1 MLYGWFS
8 FLKGWFVMSN
18 NGFPSVNG
26 GFPQAPQQGFPQAQ
40 AQAQAWGQGGSS
52 QQGAHAS
59 YGFAQRSKG
68 AEQPSGSAPQGAQQG
83 APQGAPQ
90 GADTSW
96 GAWGNNPQ
104 ETRRVT
110 PQGTQQGIQGFGA
123 NTKAPTP
130 TQAGYYSQG
139 QSARNQNQSAFPQ
152 DDQATTVLPPMN
164 QMVDSTNQGYW
175 AGQQNQPATYQA
187 DVPVKPKEG
196 ILYKNTGRKLEEIPD
211 PTPVI
216 LETTGG
222 KMMLTLDTV
231 SIYRLGDAAKRHR
244 NYYVE
249 LPLKSLSS
257 ASVVSDTDKDGN
269 VISAVCL
276 DVVTVEGHNQVPATA
291 ADALKDVW
299 SFEVSNIDEAQG
311 FCDKVNARINNERF
325 PVRDMP
331 HIDEGPRN
339 TVIAGVIAGI
349 LAVVL
354 LVVCFTGHPYS
365 KQSYKLSP
373 AEISRIHEDAM
384 NKAQKE
390 AEEKVAADQAKKQEE
405 QAKKDQ
411 ENQRKQAEQQSQQ
424 QNAER
429 DAAKQTAQRILAT
442 DILSKQGL
450 VNKMVARGI
459 TQDLAQS
466 TADGLPN
473 VDWSANA
480 TNLAKK
486 YLQAHPDW
494 TSGQLSAQLVSN
506 DLFTQ
511 EEANAATSALA
522 GEIGRKS
529 SQNGSFSQSGNED
542 SGKDKGKSGI
552 LDGITNWL
560 GGSDNK

>member
-1 MLYGWFS
+1 
-8 FLKGWFVMSN
+8 MSN

-26 GFPQAPQQGFPQAQ
+26 GFPQAPQQSFPQAQ
-40 AQAQAWGQGGSS
+40 AQAQAQEQGGSS
-52 QQGAHAS
+52 QQGAHTS
-59 YGFAQRSKG
+59 YGFAQQSKG
-68 AEQPSGSAPQGAQQG
+68 AEQPSVSAPQS

-90 GADTSW
+90 GADAGW
-96 GAWGNNPQ
+96 GAWGNDPQ
-104 ETRRVT
+104 ETQRVT
-110 PQGTQQGIQGFGA
+110 QQGAQQGIQGFGNNA
-123 NTKAPTP
+123 NVPTP
-130 TQAGYYSQG
+130 TQAEYYSQG
-139 QSARNQNQSAFPQ
+139 QSTRNQQQPVFPQ

-164 QMVDSTNQGYW
+164 QMMNPVNQGYW
-175 AGQQNQPATYQA
+175 TGQQSQPATYQA

-257 ASVVSDTDKDGN
+257 ASVMSDTDKDGN

-354 LVVCFTGHPYS
+354 VVVCFTGHPYS

-429 DAAKQTAQRILAT
+429 DVAKQTAQRILAT
-442 DILSKQGL
+442 DTLSKQGL
-450 VNKMVARGI
+450 VNKMVAQGI
-459 TQDLAQS
+459 AQDLAQS
-466 TADGLPN
+466 TADGLSD

-529 SQNGSFSQSGNED
+529 SQNGSSSQSGNED

>member
-1 MLYGWFS
+1 
-8 FLKGWFVMSN
+8 MSN

-26 GFPQAPQQGFPQAQ
+26 GFPQVSQQGFPQAR
-40 AQAQAWGQGGSS
+40 AQARMQGGSS

-59 YGFAQRSKG
+59 YGFAQQSRG
-68 AEQPSGSAPQGAQQG
+68 VEQPSVS

-90 GADTSW
+90 GTPQGTDAGW
-96 GAWGNNPQ
+96 GAWGNDPQ
-104 ETRRVT
+104 ETQRVT
-110 PQGTQQGIQGFGA
+110 PQVTRQGIQGFGA

-130 TQAGYYSQG
+130 SQAGYYSQG
-139 QSARNQNQSAFPQ
+139 QSTRNQQPVFSQ
-152 DDQATTVLPPMN
+152 DDQATTVLTPMN
-164 QMVDSTNQGYW
+164 QMMDSPNQGYW
-175 AGQQNQPATYQA
+175 TGQQNQHATYQA

-257 ASVVSDTDKDGN
+257 ASVMSDTDKDGN

-450 VNKMVARGI
+450 VNKMVAQGI
-459 TQDLAQS
+459 AQDLAQS
-466 TADGLPN
+466 TADGLSN

-529 SQNGSFSQSGNED
+529 SQNGSSSQSGNED

-552 LDGITNWL
+552 LDGLTNWL

>member
-1 MLYGWFS
+1 
-8 FLKGWFVMSN
+8 MSN

-26 GFPQAPQQGFPQAQ
+26 GFPQVPQQGFSQDQAQ
-40 AQAQAWGQGGSS
+40 AQARAQAQAQGGSS

-59 YGFAQRSKG
+59 YGFTQQSIG
-68 AEQPSGSAPQGAQQG
+68 AGQPSGSAPQGVQQG
-83 APQGAPQ
+83 APQGTMQ
-90 GADTSW
+90 GADAGW
-96 GAWGNNPQ
+96 GAWGNDPQ
-104 ETRRVT
+104 ETQRVT
-110 PQGTQQGIQGFGA
+110 TQGVQQGIQGFGA
-123 NTKAPTP
+123 NAQAPTP

-139 QSARNQNQSAFPQ
+139 QSTRNQQRSAFPQ

-164 QMVDSTNQGYW
+164 QMMDSTNQGYW
-175 AGQQNQPATYQA
+175 VGQQNQPTTYQA
-187 DVPVKPKEG
+187 DLPVKTKEG

-211 PTPVI
+211 PTPII
-216 LETTGG
+216 LETTSG

-231 SIYRLGDAAKRHR
+231 SIYRIGDAAKRHR

-299 SFEVSNIDEAQG
+299 SFEVSNIDEAQD

-339 TVIAGVIAGI
+339 TIIAGVIAGI
-349 LAVVL
+349 LAVALV
-354 LVVCFTGHPYS
+354 VVCFTGHPYS

-373 AEISRIHEDAM
+373 AEISRIHEDAV

-390 AEEKVAADQAKKQEE
+390 AEKKVAADQAKKQEE

-411 ENQRKQAEQQSQQ
+411 ENQRKQEEQQSQQ

-442 DILSKQGL
+442 DTLSKQGL
-450 VNKMVARGI
+450 VNKMVAQGI

-466 TADGLPN
+466 TADGLSD

-480 TNLAKK
+480 NNIAKK

-529 SQNGSFSQSGNED
+529 SQSSNSSTGNQD
-542 SGKDKGKSGI
+542 SDKDEGKSGI

>member
-1 MLYGWFS
+1 
-8 FLKGWFVMSN
+8 MSN

-26 GFPQAPQQGFPQAQ
+26 GFPQAPQQGFPQDQAQ
-40 AQAQAWGQGGSS
+40 AQAQAQIRAQGGSS
-52 QQGAHAS
+52 QQGTHAS
-59 YGFAQRSKG
+59 YGFAQQSKG
-68 AEQPSGSAPQGAQQG
+68 VEQPFVSAQQGVQQSAPQGT
-83 APQGAPQ
+83 PQGVSQ

-104 ETRRVT
+104 ETQRVT
-110 PQGTQQGIQGFGA
+110 TQGAQQGIQGFGA
-123 NTKAPTP
+123 NTKASTP

-139 QSARNQNQSAFPQ
+139 QSTSNQQQPVFSQ

-164 QMVDSTNQGYW
+164 PMMDSTNQGYW
-175 AGQQNQPATYQA
+175 AGQQNQPTTYQA
-187 DVPVKPKEG
+187 DLPVNPKEG
-196 ILYKNTGRKLEEIPD
+196 ILYKNTGRELEEIPD
-211 PTPVI
+211 PTPII
-216 LETTGG
+216 LGTTGG

-231 SIYRLGDAAKRHR
+231 SIYRIGDAAKRHR

-276 DVVTVEGHNQVPATA
+276 DVDTVEGHTQVPATA

-299 SFEVSNIDEAQG
+299 SFEVSNIDEAQD
-311 FCDKVNARINNERF
+311 FCDKINARINNERF

-339 TVIAGVIAGI
+339 TIIAGVIAGI

-354 LVVCFTGHPYS
+354 VVVCFTGHPYS

-373 AEISRIHEDAM
+373 AEISRIHQEAM

-411 ENQRKQAEQQSQQ
+411 ENQRKQEEQQSQQ

-442 DILSKQGL
+442 DTLSKQGL
-450 VNKMVARGI
+450 VNKMVAQGI

-466 TADGLPN
+466 TADGLSN

-529 SQNGSFSQSGNED
+529 SQSGNSSTGNQD
-542 SGKDKGKSGI
+542 SDKDKGTSGI

>member
-1 MLYGWFS
+1 
-8 FLKGWFVMSN
+8 MSN

-96 GAWGNNPQ
+96 GVWGNNPQ

-325 PVRDMP
+325 PVHDMP

>member
-1 MLYGWFS
+1 
-8 FLKGWFVMSN
+8 MSN

-26 GFPQAPQQGFPQAQ
+26 GFPQAQAQ
-40 AQAQAWGQGGSS
+40 AQREGSS
-52 QQGAHAS
+52 QQGAHTS
-59 YGFAQRSKG
+59 YGFAQQSKG
-68 AEQPSGSAPQGAQQG
+68 TEQPSGSAQQG
-83 APQGAPQ
+83 IPQGAPQ
-90 GADTSW
+90 GADASW
-96 GAWGNNPQ
+96 GAWGNNSQ
-104 ETRRVT
+104 ETQRAT
-110 PQGTQQGIQGFGA
+110 PQVTRQGIQGFGA
-123 NTKAPTP
+123 NTKASTPTP
-130 TQAGYYSQG
+130 AGYYSRG
-139 QSARNQNQSAFPQ
+139 QSTRNQQQPVFSQ
-152 DDQATTVLPPMN
+152 DDQATTVLTPMN
-164 QMVDSTNQGYW
+164 QMMDSPNQGYW
-175 AGQQNQPATYQA
+175 TGQQNQPATYQA

-299 SFEVSNIDEAQG
+299 SFEVSNIDEAQV
-311 FCDKVNARINNERF
+311 FCDKVCARINNERF

-405 QAKKDQ
+405 RAKKDQ

-429 DAAKQTAQRILAT
+429 DVAKQTAQRILAT
-442 DILSKQGL
+442 DTLSKQGL
-450 VNKMVARGI
+450 VNKMVAQGI
-459 TQDLAQS
+459 AQDLAQS
-466 TADGLPN
+466 TADGLSN

-486 YLQAHPDW
+486 YLQTHPDW

-529 SQNGSFSQSGNED
+529 SQNGSSNQSGNED

>member
-1 MLYGWFS
+1 
-8 FLKGWFVMSN
+8 MSN

-40 AQAQAWGQGGSS
+40 AQAQARARAQGGSS
-52 QQGAHAS
+52 QQGAHTS
-59 YGFAQRSKG
+59 YGFAQQSKG
-68 AEQPSGSAPQGAQQG
+68 AEQPSVSAPQS

-90 GADTSW
+90 GADTGW
-96 GAWGNNPQ
+96 GAWGNDPQ
-104 ETRRVT
+104 ETQRVA
-110 PQGTQQGIQGFGA
+110 PQGAQQGIQGFGA
-123 NTKAPTP
+123 NTKASTP
-130 TQAGYYSQG
+130 SQAGYYSQG
-139 QSARNQNQSAFPQ
+139 QSTRNQQQPVFPQ
-152 DDQATTVLPPMN
+152 DVQATTVLPPMN
-164 QMVDSTNQGYW
+164 QMMDSTNQGYW
-175 AGQQNQPATYQA
+175 AGQQSQPATYQA

-354 LVVCFTGHPYS
+354 VVVCFTGHPYS

-373 AEISRIHEDAM
+373 AEISRIHENAM

-390 AEEKVAADQAKKQEE
+390 AEEKVAADQAKKQKE

-429 DAAKQTAQRILAT
+429 DAAKQMARRILAT
-442 DILSKQGL
+442 DTLSKQGL
-450 VNKMVARGI
+450 VNKMVAQGI
-459 TQDLAQS
+459 AQDLAQS
-466 TADGLPN
+466 TADGLSD

-480 TNLAKK
+480 TDLAKK

-529 SQNGSFSQSGNED
+529 SQSGNSSTGNQD
-542 SGKDKGKSGI
+542 SDKDKGKSGI

>member
-1 MLYGWFS
+1 
-8 FLKGWFVMSN
+8 MSN

-59 YGFAQRSKG
+59 YGFAQQSKG
-68 AEQPSGSAPQGAQQG
+68 TEQPSVSAPQGAQK
-83 APQGAPQ
+83 

-104 ETRRVT
+104 ETQRVT

-123 NTKAPTP
+123 NTKASTP
-130 TQAGYYSQG
+130 SQAGYYSQG
-139 QSARNQNQSAFPQ
+139 QSTRNQQQPVFSQ
-152 DDQATTVLPPMN
+152 DGQATTVLPPMN
-164 QMVDSTNQGYW
+164 QMMDPTNQGYW

-354 LVVCFTGHPYS
+354 VVVCFTGHPYS

-390 AEEKVAADQAKKQEE
+390 AEEKVAADQAKKRGE

-442 DILSKQGL
+442 DTLSKQGL
-450 VNKMVARGI
+450 VNKMVAQGI

-466 TADGLPN
+466 TADGLSN

-480 TNLAKK
+480 TNLAKE

-529 SQNGSFSQSGNED
+529 SQNGSSSQSGNED

>member
-1 MLYGWFS
+1 
-8 FLKGWFVMSN
+8 MSN
-18 NGFPSVNG
+18 NGFPNVNG
-26 GFPQAPQQGFPQAQ
+26 GFPQVPQQGFPQAQ
-40 AQAQAWGQGGSS
+40 AQGS
-52 QQGAHAS
+52 AHLAGENTP
-59 YGFAQRSKG
+59 YGFTRQSKG
-68 AEQPSGSAPQGAQQG
+68 AEQQSGAGAPQAADAGWGAWGNDQQETQAAQGAPQQAAPQGAQALG
-83 APQGAPQ
+83 
-90 GADTSW
+90 DDNNTSASSQAF
-96 GAWGNNPQ
+96 GGDSN
-104 ETRRVT
+104 T
-110 PQGTQQGIQGFGA
+110 PA
-123 NTKAPTP
+123 SS
-130 TQAGYYSQG
+130 QAGYYP
-139 QSARNQNQSAFPQ
+139 QNQSSGNQRSVFPQ
-152 DDQATTVLPPMN
+152 DTQATTVLPPMS
-164 QMVDSTNQGYW
+164 QMAGTPNQGYW
-175 AGQQNQPATYQA
+175 TGQQNQPATYQA
-187 DVPVKPKEG
+187 DVPVNPKEG

-216 LETTGG
+216 LENTGG

-231 SIYRLGDAAKRHR
+231 SIYRLGDSAKRHR

-269 VISAVCL
+269 VISAICL

-291 ADALKDVW
+291 ADVLKDVW

-311 FCDKVNARINNERF
+311 FCDKVNDRINNERF

-349 LAVVL
+349 LAVAL

-411 ENQRKQAEQQSQQ
+411 ESQKKQAEQQSQQ

-442 DILSKQGL
+442 DTLSKQGL
-450 VNKMVARGI
+450 VNKMVAQGI

-466 TADGLPN
+466 TADGLSD

-480 TNLAKK
+480 TDLAKK

-511 EEANAATSALA
+511 EEANAATNALA
-522 GEIGRKS
+522 GEIGKKSRQGGNEESDKDKSKS
-529 SQNGSFSQSGNED
+529 S
-542 SGKDKGKSGI
+542 I
-552 LDGITNWL
+552 LDGVTNWF

>member
-1 MLYGWFS
+1 
-8 FLKGWFVMSN
+8 MSN

-26 GFPQAPQQGFPQAQ
+26 GFPQAPQQSFPQAQ
-40 AQAQAWGQGGSS
+40 AQSQARAQGGSS
-52 QQGAHAS
+52 QQGAPTS

-68 AEQPSGSAPQGAQQG
+68 AEQPSGSAQQG

-90 GADTSW
+90 GADAGW
-96 GAWGNNPQ
+96 GAWGNDPQ
-104 ETRRVT
+104 ETQMVT

-123 NTKAPTP
+123 NTKAPTS

-216 LETTGG
+216 LETTCG

-257 ASVVSDTDKDGN
+257 ASVMSDTDKDGN

-349 LAVVL
+349 LAVALV
-354 LVVCFTGHPYS
+354 VVCFTGHPYS

-373 AEISRIHEDAM
+373 AEISRIHEDAV

-411 ENQRKQAEQQSQQ
+411 ENQRKQAEQQS
-424 QNAER
+424 AER
-429 DAAKQTAQRILAT
+429 AAAKQTAQRILAT
-442 DILSKQGL
+442 DTLSKQGL
-450 VNKMVARGI
+450 VNKMVAQGI

-466 TADGLPN
+466 TADGLSD

-529 SQNGSFSQSGNED
+529 SQNGSSSQSGNED

-552 LDGITNWL
+552 LDGLTNWL

>member
-1 MLYGWFS
+1 
-8 FLKGWFVMSN
+8 MSN
-18 NGFPSVNG
+18 NGFPNVNG
-26 GFPQAPQQGFPQAQ
+26 GFPQVPQQGFPQAQ
-40 AQAQAWGQGGSS
+40 AQGGACPA
-52 QQGAHAS
+52 GENTP
-59 YGFAQRSKG
+59 YGFTRQSKG
-68 AEQPSGSAPQGAQQG
+68 AEQQSGAGAPQAADAGWGAWGNDQRETQAAQGAPQQAAPQGAQALDG
-83 APQGAPQ
+83 N
-90 GADTSW
+90 DNTS
-96 GAWGNNPQ
+96 ASS
-104 ETRRVT
+104 
-110 PQGTQQGIQGFGA
+110 
-123 NTKAPTP
+123 
-130 TQAGYYSQG
+130 QAGYYP
-139 QSARNQNQSAFPQ
+139 QNQSSGNQHSVFPQ
-152 DDQATTVLPPMN
+152 DTQATTVLPPMSP
-164 QMVDSTNQGYW
+164 MAGTPHQGYW
-175 AGQQNQPATYQA
+175 TGQQNQPATYQA
-187 DVPVKPKEG
+187 DVPVNPKEG

-231 SIYRLGDAAKRHR
+231 SIYRLGDSAKRHR

-311 FCDKVNARINNERF
+311 FCDKVNDRINNERF

-349 LAVVL
+349 LAVAL

-411 ENQRKQAEQQSQQ
+411 ESQKKQAEQQSQQ

-429 DAAKQTAQRILAT
+429 AAAKQMAQRILAT
-442 DILSKQGL
+442 DTLSKQGL
-450 VNKMVARGI
+450 VNKMVAQGI

-466 TADGLPN
+466 TADGLSD

-480 TNLAKK
+480 TDLAKK
-486 YLQAHPDW
+486 YLQAHSDW

-511 EEANAATSALA
+511 EEANAATNALA
-522 GEIGRKS
+522 GEIGKKS
-529 SQNGSFSQSGNED
+529 RQGGNEESD
-542 SGKDKGKSGI
+542 KDKGKSSI
-552 LDGITNWL
+552 LDGVTNWF

>member
-1 MLYGWFS
+1 
-8 FLKGWFVMSN
+8 MSN
-18 NGFPSVNG
+18 NGFPNVNG
-26 GFPQAPQQGFPQAQ
+26 GFPQAPQQDFPQDR
-40 AQAQAWGQGGSS
+40 GGSHRQS
-52 QQGAHAS
+52 NNVP
-59 YGFAQRSKG
+59 YGFAQQSRG
-68 AEQPSGSAPQGAQQG
+68 AEQPSDSTQQDAG
-83 APQGAPQ
+83 
-90 GADTSW
+90 W
-96 GAWGNNPQ
+96 GAWGNEPQ
-104 ETRRVT
+104 STQGG
-110 PQGTQQGIQGFGA
+110 PQQMSQQGIQGFGNNA
-123 NTKAPTP
+123 NASTSSRG
-130 TQAGYYSQG
+130 GYYSQSQPAG
-139 QSARNQNQSAFPQ
+139 NTQQSVFSQ

-164 QMVDSTNQGYW
+164 QMMNTTNQGYW
-175 AGQQNQPATYQA
+175 ASQPNQPTTYQA

-196 ILYKNTGRKLEEIPD
+196 ILYKNTGSELEEIPD

-276 DVVTVEGHNQVPATA
+276 DVATVEGHNQVPATA
-291 ADALKDVW
+291 AEALKDVW

-325 PVRDMP
+325 PIRDMP
-331 HIDEGPRN
+331 HIDEGLRN

-349 LAVVL
+349 LAVALV
-354 LVVCFTGHPYS
+354 VVCFTGHPYS
-365 KQSYKLSP
+365 GSRYKLSP
-373 AEISRIHEDAM
+373 AEISRIQKDAM
-384 NKAQKE
+384 SKAQKE
-390 AEEKVAADQAKKQEE
+390 AEAKVAADQAKRQEE
-405 QAKKDQ
+405 QAKKEQEDQ
-411 ENQRKQAEQQSQQ
+411 KKQAEQQSQQ
-424 QNAER
+424 QSAER

-442 DILSKQGL
+442 DTLSKQGL
-450 VNKMVARGI
+450 VNKMVAQGI

-466 TADGLPN
+466 TADGLAD

-511 EEANAATSALA
+511 EEANAATNALA
-522 GEIGRKS
+522 GEIGKKS
-529 SQNGSFSQSGNED
+529 SQSSNSSQSGNQD
-542 SGKDKGKSGI
+542 SDKEKGKSGI
-552 LDGITNWL
+552 LDGITNWF

>member
-1 MLYGWFS
+1 
-8 FLKGWFVMSN
+8 MSN

-40 AQAQAWGQGGSS
+40 AQARAQGGSS
-52 QQGAHAS
+52 QQGAPTS

-68 AEQPSGSAPQGAQQG
+68 VEQSSGSAQQG
-83 APQGAPQ
+83 APQGAQQ
-90 GADTSW
+90 GTDTGW
-96 GAWGNNPQ
+96 GARGNDPQ
-104 ETRRVT
+104 ETQMVT

-130 TQAGYYSQG
+130 SQAGYYSQG
-139 QSARNQNQSAFPQ
+139 QSTRNQQPVFHR
-152 DDQATTVLPPMN
+152 DGQATTVLPPMN
-164 QMVDSTNQGYW
+164 QIMDSTNQGYW

-196 ILYKNTGRKLEEIPD
+196 ILYKNTGRKLEEISD

-349 LAVVL
+349 LAVAL

-390 AEEKVAADQAKKQEE
+390 AEEKVAADQAKKREE

-450 VNKMVARGI
+450 VNKMVAQGI

-466 TADGLPN
+466 TADGLSN

-529 SQNGSFSQSGNED
+529 SQSGSSSQSGNED

>member
-1 MLYGWFS
+1 
-8 FLKGWFVMSN
+8 MSN

-40 AQAQAWGQGGSS
+40 AQAQARAQGGSS
-52 QQGAHAS
+52 QQGAPTS

-96 GAWGNNPQ
+96 GVWGNNPQ

-325 PVRDMP
+325 PVHDMP

>member
-1 MLYGWFS
+1 
-8 FLKGWFVMSN
+8 MSN

-52 QQGAHAS
+52 QQGAHTS

-83 APQGAPQ
+83 APQGTPQ

-331 HIDEGPRN
+331 RIDEGPRN

-450 VNKMVARGI
+450 VNKMVAQGI

-466 TADGLPN
+466 TADGLSN

-529 SQNGSFSQSGNED
+529 SQNGSSSQSGNED

>member
-1 MLYGWFS
+1 
-8 FLKGWFVMSN
+8 MSN

-40 AQAQAWGQGGSS
+40 AQAQARAQGGSS
-52 QQGAHAS
+52 QQGAHTS
-59 YGFAQRSKG
+59 YGFAQQSKG
-68 AEQPSGSAPQGAQQG
+68 AEQPSGSALQG

-90 GADTSW
+90 GADAGW
-96 GAWGNNPQ
+96 GAWGNDTQ

-110 PQGTQQGIQGFGA
+110 PQVTRQGIQGFGA

-130 TQAGYYSQG
+130 TQAGYYPQG
-139 QSARNQNQSAFPQ
+139 QSTRNQQPVFSQ
-152 DDQATTVLPPMN
+152 DDQATTALPPMN
-164 QMVDSTNQGYW
+164 PMMDSTNQGYW

-269 VISAVCL
+269 VVSAVCL

-299 SFEVSNIDEAQG
+299 SFEVPNIDEAQG

-354 LVVCFTGHPYS
+354 VVVCFTGHPYS

-390 AEEKVAADQAKKQEE
+390 ADEKVAADQAKKQEE

-429 DAAKQTAQRILAT
+429 AVAKQTAQRILAADT
-442 DILSKQGL
+442 LSKQGL

-459 TQDLAQS
+459 AQDLAQS
-466 TADGLPN
+466 TADGLSN

-529 SQNGSFSQSGNED
+529 SQNGNED

-552 LDGITNWL
+552 LDGLTNWF

>member
-96 GAWGNNPQ
+96 GVWGNNPQ

-325 PVRDMP
+325 PVHDMP

>member
-1 MLYGWFS
+1 
-8 FLKGWFVMSN
+8 MSN

-26 GFPQAPQQGFPQAQ
+26 GFPQAPQQSFPQAQ
-40 AQAQAWGQGGSS
+40 AQAQARAQGGSS
-52 QQGAHAS
+52 QQGAPTS

-68 AEQPSGSAPQGAQQG
+68 AEQPSGSAQQG
-83 APQGAPQ
+83 APQGANA
-90 GADTSW
+90 GW
-96 GAWGNNPQ
+96 GAWGNDPQ
-104 ETRRVT
+104 ETQRVT
-110 PQGTQQGIQGFGA
+110 RQGIQGFGA

-130 TQAGYYSQG
+130 SQAGYYSQG
-139 QSARNQNQSAFPQ
+139 QSTRNQQPVFPQ

-257 ASVVSDTDKDGN
+257 ASVMSDTDKDGN

-331 HIDEGPRN
+331 RIDEGPRN

-349 LAVVL
+349 LAVALV
-354 LVVCFTGHPYS
+354 VVCFTGHPYS
-365 KQSYKLSP
+365 KQSYKLRFP
-373 AEISRIHEDAM
+373 EFM
-384 NKAQKE
+384 
-390 AEEKVAADQAKKQEE
+390 
-405 QAKKDQ
+405 
-411 ENQRKQAEQQSQQ
+411 
-424 QNAER
+424 
-429 DAAKQTAQRILAT
+429 
-442 DILSKQGL
+442 
-450 VNKMVARGI
+450 KM
-459 TQDLAQS
+459 
-466 TADGLPN
+466 P
-473 VDWSANA
+473 
-480 TNLAKK
+480 
-486 YLQAHPDW
+486 
-494 TSGQLSAQLVSN
+494 
-506 DLFTQ
+506 
-511 EEANAATSALA
+511 
-522 GEIGRKS
+522 
-529 SQNGSFSQSGNED
+529 
-542 SGKDKGKSGI
+542 
-552 LDGITNWL
+552 
-560 GGSDNK
+560 

>member
-1 MLYGWFS
+1 
-8 FLKGWFVMSN
+8 MSN

-26 GFPQAPQQGFPQAQ
+26 GFPQVPQQGFPQAQ
-40 AQAQAWGQGGSS
+40 AQAQARAQGGSS
-52 QQGAHAS
+52 QQGAHTP

-68 AEQPSGSAPQGAQQG
+68 AEQPSGSAPQGA
-83 APQGAPQ
+83 PQ
-90 GADTSW
+90 GADTGW
-96 GAWGNNPQ
+96 GAWGNDPQ
-104 ETRRVT
+104 ETQRVA
-110 PQGTQQGIQGFGA
+110 PQGAQQGIQGFGA
-123 NTKAPTP
+123 NTKAST
-130 TQAGYYSQG
+130 TSQAGYNSQG
-139 QSARNQNQSAFPQ
+139 QSTRNQQPVFHR
-152 DDQATTVLPPMN
+152 DGQATTVLPPMN
-164 QMVDSTNQGYW
+164 QMMDSTNQGYW
-175 AGQQNQPATYQA
+175 AGQQSQPATYQA

-257 ASVVSDTDKDGN
+257 ASVMSDTDKDGN

-299 SFEVSNIDEAQG
+299 SFEVSNTDEARG
-311 FCDKVNARINNERF
+311 FCDKVNARIHNERF

-354 LVVCFTGHPYS
+354 VVVCFTGHPYS

-442 DILSKQGL
+442 DTFSKQGL
-450 VNKMVARGI
+450 VNKMVAQGI

-466 TADGLPN
+466 TADGLSD

-529 SQNGSFSQSGNED
+529 SQNGSSSQSGNED
-542 SGKDKGKSGI
+542 SGKDRGKSGI